1 MNSKYK
7 KMSKD
12 NLLVA
17 KDCLRAEIKKV
28 NIEADV
34 KILGRAE
41 AERKRE
47 KLLSDL
53 ADVEGL
59 LQEAIC

>member
-34 KILGRAE
+34 KIIGRAE

-59 LQEAIC
+59 L